1 MCIYMYIYIMLYLY
15 IIYNKYIYMYIIYIY
30 IYYCHTFPEM
40 VKGSLRFFFP
50 RTALR
55 LMMAKH
61 YFANQLI
68 SDLMTVRFLNDCPER
83 Y

>member
-1 MCIYMYIYIMLYLY
+1 MYIYIMLYLY
-15 IIYNKYIYMYIIYIY
+15 IIYNKYIYIYVHYIYIY

-68 SDLMTVRFLNDCPER
+68 SIGFDDRALFE
-83 Y
+83 

>member
-15 IIYNKYIYMYIIYIY
+15 IIYNKYIYVHNIY

-68 SDLMTVRFLNDCPER
+68 SIGFDDRALFE
-83 Y
+83 